1 MPFEPDVSRQRYI
14 AENECAFFEVIYDD
28 KSLYYSIPHKG
39 MISFEEWSGL
49 NISSVFIP
57 AGEMLSHSKGFLA
70 LNSKYKLPFDYAG
83 EDRIKKRVI
92 DSFEVL
98 DLEGWNKTYPS
109 LPIVVKQ

>member
-1 MPFEPDVSRQRYI
+1 MAVKSIKVDFFSNNLSDMDLIRHQGKEDDH
-14 AENECAFFEVIYDD
+14 AFFEVIYDD
-28 KSLYYSIPHKG
+28 KTFYYSIPHKG

-83 EDRIKKRVI
+83 EDRIKKRII

-98 DLEGWNKTYPS
+98 DLEG
-109 LPIVVKQ
+109 